1 MRTSTKSV
9 SSKPRGRPRS
19 FDEGDV
25 LDKACAIFMEKGFSA
40 TSLDDLSEATGLN
53 RPSLYAAFGDKE
65 RLYIAALKRYG
76 DVSMAAIEAIMSR
89 KLPIAKRVELC
100 LHAAINLYRTGD
112 KPLGCMIVTT
122 ATVEAPS
129 HPQIA
134 QQAAELMHAFENAFE
149 QAFARAI
156 TDGELSSKPPPATR
170 ARLMGAVLDTLAV
183 RARMGATAASMKA
196 YVTTIVPA
204 ICG

>member
-1 MRTSTKSV
+1 MRNGTKTV
-9 SSKPRGRPRS
+9 SSRPRGRPRS

-25 LDKACAIFMEKGFSA
+25 LDKASRVFMERGFSA
-40 TSLDDLSEATGLN
+40 TSLDDLSEATGLK
-53 RPSLYAAFGDKE
+53 RPSLYSAFGDKQA
-65 RLYIAALKRYG
+65 LYIAALKRYG
-76 DVSMAAIEAIMSR
+76 DVSMTAIETIMAR
-89 KLPIAKRVELC
+89 KIPIAERVEQC
-100 LHAAINLYRTGD
+100 LRAAINLYRAGD

-134 QQAAELMHAFENAFE
+134 EKAAELVHAFEGAFE
-149 QAFARAI
+149 GAFKRAV
-156 TDGELSSKPPPATR
+156 DEGELSSKPPPATR

-183 RARMGATAASMKA
+183 RARMGATASSLKA